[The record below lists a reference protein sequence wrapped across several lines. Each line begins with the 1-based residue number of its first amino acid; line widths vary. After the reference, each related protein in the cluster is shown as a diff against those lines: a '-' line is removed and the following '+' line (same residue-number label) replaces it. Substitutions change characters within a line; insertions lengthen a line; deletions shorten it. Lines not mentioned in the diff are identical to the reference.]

1 MLKLESPVIKTLPGV
16 SAFTI
21 IGFCLVPLPNAL
33 SVTSFHSPFFKIIVP
48 PVLTFLMAELYSSIV
63 ETVMDWAVAKKL
75 EKRSKTVI
83 FLSKI
88 FINILLNY

>member
-33 SVTSFHSPFFKIIVP
+33 SETSFHSPFFKIIVP

-63 ETVMDWAVAKKL
+63 ETLMDWAVQKNLKKGVKQL
-75 EKRSKTVI
+75 
-83 FLSKI
+83 F
-88 FINILLNY
+88 F